1 VLLNINALFTLKNT
15 AMQLISSEAE
25 NFINNSIEA
34 IINSNLPERQKL
46 KNFAALLDMPPHAT
60 WVEMHPTINGYAY
73 IPISRVEGL
82 LRLFFGT
89 SYRVRVLSEGQ
100 LFNSVKVVVRLYYTC
115 PISGKRCYQDGVG
128 AKELQTQS
136 KSGSLKL
143 DMSNINRSAVEMA
156 LPIAKSTAIKDA
168 ADCIGRIFGAD
179 VMRKNTMVFED
190 SIVLNEQWQSFK
202 PEHASDV
209 LLRRAVQTM
218 LSAAETPDAV
228 GEIYKDKVI
237 PFLAARGV
245 PKQMF
250 YGIAQKYKSDLQD
263 KESQRSAPALLA
275 IGDENTGE
283 LTEKQIAQ
291 REIDA
296 IQNEPID
303 YE

>member
-1 VLLNINALFTLKNT
+1 
-15 AMQLISSEAE
+15 MQLISSEAE
-25 NFINNSIEA
+25 NFISNSIDT
-34 IINSNLPERQKL
+34 IINSNLPTRQKL
-46 KNFAALLDMPPHAT
+46 KNFAALLDMSPHAT
-60 WVEMHPTINGYAY
+60 WVEMHPSINGYAY
-73 IPISRVEGL
+73 IPISRVEAL

-89 SYRVRVLSEGQ
+89 SWRVRVISEGQ

-115 PISGKRCYQDGVG
+115 PITGQKHYSDGVG

-179 VMRKNTMVFED
+179 VMRKNTLVLED
-190 SIVLNEQWQSFK
+190 SLILNEEWQAFK
-202 PEHASDV
+202 PEHANDV
-209 LLRRAVQTM
+209 ILRRAVQNL

-228 GEIYKDKVI
+228 GDIYKNQVM
-237 PFLAARGV
+237 PLLAARGV

-250 YGIAQKYKSDLQD
+250 FGIAQKYKADLQD
-263 KESQRSAPALLA
+263 KENQRNAPALLA
-275 IGDENTGE
+275 IGDENASDTGE

-291 REIDA
+291 REIKKLK
-296 IQNEPID
+296 NEPID
-303 YE
+303 DYE

>member
-1 VLLNINALFTLKNT
+1 
-15 AMQLISSEAE
+15 MQLISSEAE
-25 NFINNSIEA
+25 NFINNSIDA
-34 IINSNLPERQKL
+34 IINSSLPTRQKL

-73 IPISRVEGL
+73 IPISRVEAL

-89 SYRVRVLSEGQ
+89 TWRVRVLSEGQ
-100 LFNSVKVVVRLYYTC
+100 LFNSIKVTVRIYYTC
-115 PISGKRCYQDGVG
+115 PITGQKHYSDGVG

-179 VMRKNTMVFED
+179 VMRKNTLVLED
-190 SIVLNEQWQSFK
+190 SLVLNEQWQSFK

-209 LLRRAVQTM
+209 ILRRAVQTM

-228 GEIYKDKVI
+228 GEIYKDKVM
-237 PFLAARGV
+237 PLLAARGV

-250 YGIAQKYKSDLQD
+250 FGIAQKYKADLQE
-263 KESQRSAPALLA
+263 KESQRSAPTLLA

-283 LTEKQIAQ
+283 LTEQQIAQ

-296 IQNEPID
+296 MQNEPTN